1 MVRLGRSPYRL
12 TRDTAYTV
20 NVILIGVM
28 QLKYSLLNPEYFI
41 GKNQLVFTL
50 IPEGWLALL
59 DLVTSAESL
68 KGLLSG
74 KSLNVPLPLVERWR
88 PLVLQVD
95 GGGPSPSPYE

>member
-12 TRDTAYTV
+12 TRDTAYMV

-50 IPEGWLALL
+50 
-59 DLVTSAESL
+59 
-68 KGLLSG
+68 
-74 KSLNVPLPLVERWR
+74 
-88 PLVLQVD
+88 
-95 GGGPSPSPYE
+95 Y